1 MNRTVQGIMLLFF
14 VATGAL
20 VLWVNSHKPR
30 LLVLHSYDTD
40 YVWTRQVEEG
50 IRRKLS
56 AGSWITV
63 RHHYMRT
70 KKFSDAPS
78 LRRAAAAGRK
88 AVEDFRPDVI
98 LAVDDYA
105 QKLVARYY
113 VNKPGISIV
122 FAGINGDHAAYG
134 YDRAV
139 NVTGIL
145 ERKQIPALREI
156 LSMLAGNAGRPLR
169 LAYLSDAALS
179 SRCDVETARCC
190 DWSPHELLGCFIVAD
205 FGRWQSKVRELAGR
219 MDFLLVSGYRKL
231 PRRVG
236 ENGFVPPREVMAW
249 TVANIGVPVIG
260 MNVFNSRDGA
270 MLSVGV
276 SPYEQGGVAARMALD
291 ILSGRKKAAD
301 IPVRSASQYVI
312 SMSASAVR
320 RYNVR
325 VPRVFEAFARA
336 TDNFYP

>member
-1 MNRTVQGIMLLFF
+1 MNRAARILMLVFF

-20 VLWVNSHKPR
+20 VLWENAHKPR

-40 YVWTRQVEEG
+40 YVWTRLVDEG
-50 IRRKLS
+50 IRRGL
-56 AGSWITV
+56 AGTSWMTV
-63 RHHYMRT
+63 RRHYMRT

-78 LRRAAAAGRK
+78 LRRASIAARK

-105 QKLVARYY
+105 QKLVGRYY
-113 VNKPGISIV
+113 VDHPGISIV
-122 FAGINGDHAAYG
+122 FAGVNGDPAAYG
-134 YDRAV
+134 YDRAG

-145 ERKQIPALREI
+145 ERKQFPAIIEV
-156 LSMLAGNAGRPLR
+156 LSMLAGNKKGLR
-169 LAYLSDAALS
+169 LAYLSDPALS
-179 SRCDVETARCC
+179 GRCDVDAARCC
-190 DWSPHELLGCFIVAD
+190 DWSPHELVGCFIATD
-205 FGRWQSKVRELAGR
+205 FGRWRKKVRELAGR
-219 MDFLLVSGYRKL
+219 IDFLLVSGYRKL

-236 ENGFVPPREVMAW
+236 ERGFVPPREVMAW
-249 TVANIGVPVIG
+249 TTAHMNVPVIG

-276 SPYEQGGVAARMALD
+276 SPYEQGETAARMALD
-291 ILSGRKKAAD
+291 ILSGRRTAAA
-301 IPVRSASQYVI
+301 IPVRSASQYVV